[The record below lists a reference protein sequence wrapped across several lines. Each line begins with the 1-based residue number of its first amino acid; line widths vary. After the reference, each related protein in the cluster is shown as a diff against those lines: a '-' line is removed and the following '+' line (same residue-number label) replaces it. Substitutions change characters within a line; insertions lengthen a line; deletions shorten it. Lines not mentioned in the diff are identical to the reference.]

1 MDKINIYTEQIKQ
14 EALRL
19 GFDGCGISKAEL
31 LSDESPRFKEW
42 LEKGYSADLDY
53 MKNNIDKRLDPG
65 KLFEGAKS
73 VISLIINYFPEE
85 KQHDREAPVLSKFAY
100 GADYHYVLK
109 KRLAG
114 LLDFIVKKIPDSN
127 GRIFVDSA
135 PILER
140 AWAKKS
146 GLGWIGKNNLL
157 INKEFGSFVFL
168 GEVIVNT
175 ELNYDEE
182 IGNLCGTCNKCISAC
197 PTGALV
203 SEYKLNAGR
212 CTSYY
217 SLANKTDSIP
227 EEFRNKFK
235 NRVFGCDICQDVCPW
250 NQKLKTTKINEFI
263 PDPQL
268 LTMSKDDWYNIE
280 ADEFN
285 KLFKKSSVKESKYI
299 GIKRN
304 LEFIKGSLND

>member
-1 MDKINIYTEQIKQ
+1 MNTVNIYTEQIKQ

-19 GFDGCGISKAEL
+19 GFDGCGISKADY
-31 LSDESPRFKEW
+31 LSEESPRLKEW
-42 LEKGYSADLDY
+42 LEKGYCADLVY

-73 VISLIINYFPEE
+73 VISLIVNYFPME

-114 LLDFIVKKIPDSN
+114 LLDFIIKKIPDSN

-157 INKEFGSFVFL
+157 INKEFGSFVFI

-175 ELNYDEE
+175 ELKYDEE
-182 IGNLCGTCNKCISAC
+182 IGNLCGTCNKCITAC

-203 SEYKLNAGR
+203 SEYKINAGR
-212 CTSYY
+212 CISYY

-227 EEFRNKFK
+227 DEFRNKFK

-250 NQKLKTTKINEFI
+250 NQKLKASKINEFK

-268 LTMSKDDWYNIE
+268 LTMSKDDWYNME
-280 ADEFN
+280 AEEFN
-285 KLFKKSSVKESKYI
+285 KLFKKSSVKESKYD

-304 LEFIKGSLND
+304 LEFIKGFK